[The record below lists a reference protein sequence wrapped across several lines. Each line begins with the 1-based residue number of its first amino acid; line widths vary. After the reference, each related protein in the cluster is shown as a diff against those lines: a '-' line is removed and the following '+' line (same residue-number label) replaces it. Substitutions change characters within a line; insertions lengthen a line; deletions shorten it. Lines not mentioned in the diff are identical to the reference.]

1 MKLYCIAGPTA
12 SGKSDAALE
21 IAGVLGASIL
31 VVDSMQVYRG
41 LDIGTAKPNADER
54 RRVPHFGIDLV
65 GPTHQVSAYDFV
77 TAADRCIA
85 DHTRSGR
92 PLLVVGGTGLWLRA
106 LLFGLGPTVPASSE
120 FRASVREREAADPGV
135 SHRLL
140 AEIDARRASAL
151 HPNDLVRIERA
162 LEIHHLTGRR
172 PSEWNDEHGFRA
184 PRHPHRVRW
193 IRWDR
198 AVLHDRIERRAAHML
213 AAGWIDEVDHLLA
226 SGVPADAAG
235 LRALGYADVVAYL
248 RGEVDRSTLLSRICA
263 ATRGLAK
270 RQVTWFHSAPEAT
283 PIDGGPTVHRD
294 LLQDARTFLEAKPE

>member
-12 SGKSDAALE
+12 SGKSDAAIE
-21 IAGVLGASIL
+21 IAEILGASIL

-41 LDIGTAKPNADER
+41 LDIGTAKPNVEER
-54 RRVPHFGIDLV
+54 RRVPHYGIDIV
-65 GPTHQVSAYDFV
+65 GPEQQVSAHDFV
-77 TAADRCIA
+77 TAADHCVAEHARL
-85 DHTRSGR
+85 GR
-92 PLLVVGGTGLWLRA
+92 PLLIVGGTGLWLRA
-106 LLFGLGPTVPASSE
+106 LLFGLGPTVPASPE
-120 FRASVREREAADPGV
+120 FRAAVREREASDPGA

-140 AEIDARRASAL
+140 LGIDARRASAL

-172 PSEWNDEHGFRA
+172 PSEWNDEHGFRTA
-184 PRHPHRVRW
+184 RHPHRVRW

-198 AVLHDRIERRAAHML
+198 AVLHERIERRAMQML
-213 AAGWIDEVDHLLA
+213 AAGWIDEVRRLLD

-235 LRALGYADVVAYL
+235 LRALGYGDVVAHL
-248 RGEVDRSTLLSRICA
+248 RGEIDESTLLSRICA
-263 ATRGLAK
+263 STRGLAK

-294 LLQDARTFLEAKPE
+294 LLQDARTFLEANPE